1 MPGIRN
7 RLQGFALFTLI
18 ETLKACLSNYKKPRG
33 CRVMMMQTF
42 VPKCPTQK
50 IQKFA
55 DKTNNILMQGMR
67 LVQLAKME

>member
-50 IQKFA
+50 FRNLLTKQTIF
-55 DKTNNILMQGMR
+55 
-67 LVQLAKME
+67 